1 MKQSLQL
8 RIGQSLSMTPQLQQ
22 AIKLLQ
28 LSSLELQ
35 TEIQEALDSNPLL
48 EVEDG
53 EESNNAE
60 TASKDEKKSN
70 DTDIEDITEIKTSA
84 DNVSDNRA
92 DQELP
97 DELATDSDW
106 DDFYDNT
113 PTATASVTSAAPSA
127 DDQRDIYENKTES
140 SNDLIDH
147 LIWQLDGARLSTT
160 DYNIGISIIDGID
173 EQGYLREDIEDI
185 RLSLSNGIDIDLDEV
200 EAVLHLIQ
208 NFDPIGIASR
218 TPAECMTVQ
227 LKRMAPDTPHLKK
240 ALILVDRYLEQLA
253 HNDIAVLKRRLH
265 ASEQELSHIIELI
278 RSTNPHPGQVLNS
291 AHIEYIIP
299 DVYVKK
305 HKNEWFVS
313 INPDNAPKLSVND
326 LYASMI
332 KRGDQSADNTFL
344 KNNLQEAK
352 WFIKSLQS
360 RHDTLLNVANEIVR
374 KQADFFNYG
383 EEAMKPM
390 VLKDIADQLEMHE
403 STISRIT
410 TNKYMHTP
418 NGILE
423 FKFFFSSH
431 VGTAD
436 GGACSATA
444 IRSIIKKLIAAEIQ
458 KKPLS
463 DNKIAAILDGQG
475 INVAR
480 RTVAKYREALGIPP
494 SNERKRLL

>member
-48 EVEDG
+48 EVE
-53 EESNNAE
+53 ENNDTLNTE
-60 TASKDEKKSN
+60 NKKEEKKAN
-70 DTDIEDITEIKTSA
+70 DNDAEDITEIKTSA
-84 DNVSDNRA
+84 DNLSDDRSA
-92 DQELP
+92 QELP

-106 DDFYDNT
+106 DDFYEHS
-113 PTATASVTSAAPSA
+113 PTATASATSAAPSA
-127 DDQRDIYENKTES
+127 DDQRDIYDNKTES

-173 EQGYLREDIEDI
+173 EHGYLQETIEDI
-185 RLSLSNGIDIDLDEV
+185 RISLSNGVDIELDEI

-208 NFDPIGIASR
+208 NFDPIGIAAR
-218 TPAECMTVQ
+218 TPSECMTVQ
-227 LKRMAPDTPHLKK
+227 LKRMDADTPHLKK

-253 HNDIAVLKRRLH
+253 HNDIALLKRRLN
-265 ASEQELSHIIELI
+265 ASEQELSQIIALI
-278 RSTNPHPGQVLNS
+278 RSTNPHPGQALNS
-291 AHIEYIIP
+291 TQIEYIIP

-305 HKNEWFVS
+305 MGHEWFVT
-313 INPDNAPKLSVND
+313 INPDNAPKLSVNN
-326 LYASMI
+326 LYASLI
-332 KRGDQSADNTFL
+332 KRGDHGADNTFL

-360 RHDTLLNVANEIVR
+360 RHDTLLKVGNEIVK
-374 KQADFFNYG
+374 KQTAFFEYG

-390 VLKDIADQLEMHE
+390 VLKDIAEQLEMHE

-418 NGILE
+418 RGILE

-431 VGTAD
+431 VSTAD

-444 IRSIIKKLIAAEIQ
+444 IRSIIKKLIAAEIP

-463 DNKIAAILDGQG
+463 DNKIATLLDGQG

-480 RTVAKYREALGIPP
+480 RTVAKYREALNIPP

>member
-48 EVEDG
+48 EVE
-53 EESNNAE
+53 ESTTPDSE
-60 TASKDEKKSN
+60 KPKEEKKADDANS
-70 DTDIEDITEIKTSA
+70 EDITEINTSA
-84 DNVSDNRA
+84 DNLSENRA
-92 DQELP
+92 EQELP

-106 DDFYDNT
+106 DDFYDHT
-113 PTATASVTSAAPSA
+113 PTATASATSAAPSA
-127 DDQRDIYENKTES
+127 DDQRDIYDNKSET
-140 SNDLIDH
+140 SNELIDH
-147 LIWQLDGARLSTT
+147 LMWQLDGARLSTT
-160 DYNIGISIIDGID
+160 DYSIGVSIIDGID
-173 EQGYLREDIEDI
+173 EQGYLREDLEDI
-185 RLSLSNGIDIDLDEV
+185 RIGLANGVDIETDEV
-200 EAVLHLIQ
+200 EAILHLIQ

-218 TPAECMTVQ
+218 TPSECMTVQ
-227 LKRMAPDTPHLKK
+227 LKRMDADTPHLKK
-240 ALILVDRYLEQLA
+240 ALILVERYLEQLA

-265 ASEQELSHIIELI
+265 ASEQELGHIIQLI
-278 RSTNPHPGQVLNS
+278 RSTNPHPGQVFNS
-291 AHIEYIIP
+291 AQIEYIIP

-305 HKNEWFVS
+305 ISGEWYVT
-313 INPDNAPKLSVND
+313 INPDNAPKLSVNN
-326 LYASMI
+326 LYASLI
-332 KRGDQSADNTFL
+332 KRGDKGADNTYI

-360 RHDTLLNVANEIVR
+360 RHDTLLKVANEIVK
-374 KQADFFNYG
+374 KQTAFFDYG

-418 NGILE
+418 RGILE

-431 VGTAD
+431 VSTAD

-444 IRSIIKKLIAAEIQ
+444 IRSIIKKLIAAELP

-463 DNKIAAILDGQG
+463 DNKIATLLDGQG

-480 RTVAKYREALGIPP
+480 RTVAKYREALNIPP

>member
-28 LSSLELQ
+28 LSSLELHS
-35 TEIQEALDSNPLL
+35 EIQEILDSNPLL
-48 EVEDG
+48 EAEDNS
-53 EESNNAE
+53 EIDNND
-60 TASKDEKKSN
+60 TSKEEKKSDEPGLEN
-70 DTDIEDITEIKTSA
+70 SNEIKTSA
-84 DNVSDNRA
+84 DSVADNRA
-92 DQELP
+92 DQKLP

-106 DDFYDNT
+106 GDFYDHT
-113 PTATASVTSAAPSA
+113 PTATASATSAPPSA
-127 DDQRDIYENKTES
+127 DEQRDIYDNKTAT

-147 LIWQLDGARLSTT
+147 LIWQLNAARLSTS

-173 EQGYLREDIEDI
+173 DQGYLREDIEDI
-185 RLSLSNGIDIDLDEV
+185 RLGLANGIDIEPDEV
-200 EAVLHLIQ
+200 EAVMHLIQ
-208 NFDPIGIASR
+208 NFDPIGVASR
-218 TPAECMTVQ
+218 SPAECMSVQ
-227 LKRMAPDTPHLKK
+227 LKRMPPDTPHLKK
-240 ALILVDRYLEQLA
+240 ALILVDRYLEPLA
-253 HNDIAVLKRRLH
+253 RNDIAVLKRRLH
-265 ASEQELSHIIELI
+265 ASEAELSRIIELI
-278 RSTNPHPGQVLNS
+278 RSTHPHPGQVLS
-291 AHIEYIIP
+291 SQPIEYIIP

-305 HKNEWFVS
+305 YKNEWCVS
-313 INPDNAPKLSVND
+313 INPDHAPKLSLNN

-332 KRGDQSADNTFL
+332 KRGDRGADNTFL

-352 WFIKSLQS
+352 WFIKSLKN
-360 RHDTLLNVANEIVR
+360 RHDTLLNVANAIVS
-374 KQADFFNYG
+374 KQTDFFNYG

-390 VLKDIADQLEMHE
+390 VLKDIADPLEMHE

-410 TNKYMHTP
+410 SNKYMHTP
-418 NGILE
+418 KGILE

-444 IRSIIKKLIAAEIQ
+444 IRSIIKKLIAAEVP

-463 DNKIAAILDGQG
+463 DNKIAALLDEQG

-480 RTVAKYREALGIPP
+480 RTVAKYREALNIPP

>member
-8 RIGQSLSMTPQLQQ
+8 RIGQSLSMTPQLQH

-35 TEIQEALDSNPLL
+35 TEIQEILESNPLL
-48 EVEDG
+48 DAEENTSEIKKED
-53 EESNNAE
+53 AK
-60 TASKDEKKSN
+60 AN
-70 DTDIEDITEIKTSA
+70 DDDITEIKTSA
-84 DNVSDNRA
+84 DNLAENRA
-92 DQELP
+92 EQELP

-106 DDFYDNT
+106 EDFYDRS
-113 PTATASVTSAAPSA
+113 PTATASATSAAPSA
-127 DDQRDIYENKTES
+127 DDQRDIYDNKTEA

-147 LIWQLDGARLSTT
+147 LIWQLDGARLSST
-160 DYNIGISIIDGID
+160 DYNIGLSIIDGID
-173 EQGYLREDIEDI
+173 EHGYLTEQLEDI
-185 RLSLSNGIDIDLDEV
+185 RLSLPNGIEIDMDEI
-200 EAVLHLIQ
+200 EAILNLIQ
-208 NFDPIGIASR
+208 NFDPIGIAARS
-218 TPAECMTVQ
+218 PSECMTIQ
-227 LKRMAPDTPHLKK
+227 LKRMNSDTPHLKK
-240 ALILVDRYLEQLA
+240 ALILVDRFLEQLA
-253 HNDIAVLKRRLH
+253 HNDIALLKRRLN
-265 ASEQELSHIIELI
+265 ASETELSQIIELI
-278 RSTNPHPGQVLNS
+278 RSTNPHPGHSLSSVQ
-291 AHIEYIIP
+291 IEYIIP

-305 HKNEWFVS
+305 IGLEWFVS
-313 INPDNAPKLSVND
+313 INPDNAPKLSVNN
-326 LYASMI
+326 LYASLI
-332 KRGDQSADNTFL
+332 KRGDNSADNTFL

-360 RHDTLLNVANEIVR
+360 RHDTLLKVANEIVKR
-374 KQADFFNYG
+374 QTNYFNYG

-431 VGTAD
+431 VSTAD

-444 IRSIIKKLIAAEIQ
+444 IRSIIKKLIAAELP

-463 DNKIAAILDGQG
+463 DNKIATLLDGQG

-480 RTVAKYREALGIPP
+480 RTVAKYREALNIPP

>member
-35 TEIQEALDSNPLL
+35 SEIQEALESNPLL
-48 EVEDG
+48 EVDEKVDTA
-53 EESNNAE
+53 SAE
-60 TASKDEKKSN
+60 TDKDKKDN
-70 DTDIEDITEIKTSA
+70 DNTDFEDITEIKTSG
-84 DNVSDNRA
+84 DTVTENRA
-92 DQELP
+92 EQELP
-97 DELATDSDW
+97 EELATDSDW
-106 DDFYDNT
+106 DDFYDHT
-113 PTATASVTSAAPSA
+113 PTATASATSAAPSS
-127 DDQRDIYENKTES
+127 DDQRDIYDNKTES
-140 SNDLIDH
+140 SNELIDH

-160 DYNIGISIIDGID
+160 DYNIGLSIIDGID
-173 EQGYLREDIEDI
+173 SKGYLTEELEDI
-185 RLSLSNGIDIDLDEV
+185 RLSLSNGVEIELDEV
-200 EAVLHLIQ
+200 EAILKLIQ
-208 NFDPIGIASR
+208 NFDPIGIAAR

-227 LKRMAPDTPHLKK
+227 LNRMPADTPHLKK
-240 ALILVDRYLEQLA
+240 ALVLVERFLEQLA
-253 HNDIAVLKRRLH
+253 HNDIPFLKRRLQ
-265 ASEQELSHIIELI
+265 ASEQELGEIIQLI
-278 RSTNPHPGQVLNS
+278 RTTNPHPGEVLDS
-291 AHIEYIIP
+291 TEIEYIIP

-305 HKNEWFVS
+305 IKDKWMVT
-313 INPDNAPKLSVND
+313 INPDNAPKLAVND
-326 LYASMI
+326 LYAKLI

-360 RHDTLLNVANEIVR
+360 RHDTLLNVANVIVE
-374 KQADFFNYG
+374 KQSNYFEYG

-390 VLKDIADQLEMHE
+390 VLKDVADQLEMHE

-418 NGILE
+418 TGIVE

-444 IRSIIKKLIAAEIQ
+444 IRSIIKKLIAAELP

-463 DNKIAAILDGQG
+463 DNKIANLLDGQG
-475 INVAR
+475 IKVAR
-480 RTVAKYREALGIPP
+480 RTVAKYREALNIPP

>member
-48 EVEDG
+48 EVE
-53 EESNNAE
+53 ENNSSDTE
-60 TASKDEKKSN
+60 KSKDEKKSD
-70 DTDIEDITEIKTSA
+70 DTDHEDITEIKTSA
-84 DNVSDNRA
+84 DNLSDNRA

-106 DDFYDNT
+106 EDFYDRT
-113 PTATASVTSAAPSA
+113 PTATASATSAAPSS
-127 DDQRDIYENKTES
+127 DDQRDIYDNKTES
-140 SNDLIDH
+140 SNELIDH
-147 LIWQLDGARLSTT
+147 LTWQLDGARLSIT

-173 EQGYLREDIEDI
+173 EQGYLREDLEDI
-185 RLSLSNGIDIDLDEV
+185 RVSVSNGVDIEMDEV

-208 NFDPIGIASR
+208 NFDPIGIAAR
-218 TPAECMTVQ
+218 TPSECMTVQ
-227 LKRMAPDTPHLKK
+227 LNRMDKETPHLKK

-291 AHIEYIIP
+291 SPIEYIIP

-305 HKNEWFVS
+305 IGAEWYVT
-313 INPDNAPKLSVND
+313 INPDNAPKLSVNN
-326 LYASMI
+326 LYASLI
-332 KRGDQSADNTFL
+332 KRGDQGADNTFI

-360 RHDTLLNVANEIVR
+360 RHDTLLKVANEIVK
-374 KQADFFNYG
+374 KQTAFFDYG

-418 NGILE
+418 RGILE

-431 VGTAD
+431 VSTAD

-444 IRSIIKKLIAAEIQ
+444 IRSIIKKLIAAELP

-463 DNKIAAILDGQG
+463 DNKIATLLDGQG

-480 RTVAKYREALGIPP
+480 RTVAKYREALNIPP

>member
-48 EVEDG
+48 EVEENLQADA
-53 EESNNAE
+53 ESKTKE
-60 TASKDEKKSN
+60 EKKS
-70 DTDIEDITEIKTSA
+70 DDADFEDITEIKTSA
-84 DNVSDNRA
+84 DNVSDDRA
-92 DQELP
+92 NQELP
-97 DELATDSDW
+97 DELATDSNW
-106 DDFYDNT
+106 DDFYDHT
-113 PTATASVTSAAPSA
+113 PTATASATSAAPSA
-127 DDQRDIYENKTES
+127 DDQRDIYDNKTET

-147 LIWQLDGARLSTT
+147 LTWQLDGARLSTT
-160 DYNIGISIIDGID
+160 DYNIGINIIDGID
-173 EQGYLREDIEDI
+173 EQGYLREDLEDI
-185 RLSLSNGIDIDLDEV
+185 RLSLSNGVDIEMDEV
-200 EAVLHLIQ
+200 EAILHLIQ

-218 TPAECMTVQ
+218 SPSECMTVQ
-227 LKRMAPDTPHLKK
+227 LNRMEPDTPHLKK
-240 ALILVDRYLEQLA
+240 ALILVDQFLEQLA
-253 HNDIAVLKRRLH
+253 HNDVAFLKRRLH
-265 ASEQELSHIIELI
+265 ASEQELGQIIELI

-291 AHIEYIIP
+291 SQIEYIIP
-299 DVYVKK
+299 DVYVRKIN
-305 HKNEWFVS
+305 NEWFVT
-313 INPDNAPKLSVND
+313 INPDNAPKLSVNN
-326 LYASMI
+326 LYASLI
-332 KRGDQSADNTFL
+332 KRGDKGTDNTFL

-360 RHDTLLNVANEIVR
+360 RHDTLLKVANQIVK
-374 KQADFFNYG
+374 KQTAFFDYG

-390 VLKDIADQLEMHE
+390 VLRDIADQLEMHE

-418 NGILE
+418 RGILE

-436 GGACSATA
+436 GGECSATA
-444 IRSIIKKLIAAEIQ
+444 IRSIIKKLIAAELP

-463 DNKIAAILDGQG
+463 DNKIATLLDGQG

-480 RTVAKYREALGIPP
+480 RTVAKYREALSIPP

>member
-35 TEIQEALDSNPLL
+35 SEIQEALESNPLL
-48 EVEDG
+48 EVEENLQTDT
-53 EESNNAE
+53 EHPN
-60 TASKDEKKSN
+60 KDDKKAN
-70 DTDIEDITEIKTSA
+70 DNELEDITEIKTLA
-84 DNVSDNRA
+84 DNVSENRA
-92 DQELP
+92 EQELP
-97 DELATDSDW
+97 EELATDSNW
-106 DDFYDNT
+106 DDFYDHT
-113 PTATASVTSAAPSA
+113 PTATASATSAAPSIE
-127 DDQRDIYENKTES
+127 DQRDIYDNKTET
-140 SNDLIDH
+140 SNDLRDH
-147 LIWQLDGARLSTT
+147 LIWQLDAARLSTT
-160 DYNIGISIIDGID
+160 DYNIGLSIIDGID
-173 EQGYLREDIEDI
+173 EQGYLREDLDDI
-185 RLSLSNGIDIDLDEV
+185 RISLSNGSEV
-200 EAVLHLIQ
+200 ERDEIEAILHLIQ

-218 TPAECMTVQ
+218 TPAECMTIQ
-227 LKRMAPDTPHLKK
+227 LNRMGTKTPHLKK
-240 ALILVDRYLEQLA
+240 ALILVENFLEQLA
-253 HNDIAVLKRRLH
+253 HNDIAFLKRRLH
-265 ASEQELSHIIELI
+265 ATEEELSHIIELI

-291 AHIEYIIP
+291 TPTEYIIP

-305 HKNEWFVS
+305 INHEWFVS
-313 INPDNAPKLSVND
+313 INPDNAPKLSVNTV
-326 LYASMI
+326 YANLI
-332 KRGDQSADNTFL
+332 KRGEHGADNTFL

-360 RHDTLLNVANEIVR
+360 RHDTLLKVANQIVK
-374 KQADFFNYG
+374 KQTAFFEYG

-390 VLKDIADQLEMHE
+390 VLKDIAEQLEMHE

-418 NGILE
+418 RGILE

-444 IRSIIKKLIAAEIQ
+444 IRSIIKKLIAAELP

-463 DNKIAAILDGQG
+463 DNKIATLLDGQG
-475 INVAR
+475 IKVAR
-480 RTVAKYREALGIPP
+480 RTVAKYREALNIPP